1 MPLKT
6 KPPTGAGSKRED
18 YCCICRESER
28 LENCHTCRLAF
39 HHECL
44 PSGCVYNS
52 YDRLFCSICVHRGW
66 DKAPPVLTPPASP
79 QPAPAQIH
87 HPPGHATSGTNS
99 NAASIPHLLCPAP
112 SLEPQREGLE
122 TQSAPEE
129 SEPSAIDKN
138 TGHEVTDL
146 GPAVQ
151 TATEGS
157 QPTRRQRKSRYSTLP
172 SNVDA
177 SLAVLYQEL
186 ESVAMLRAEIEK
198 LRTQNTQYAQTIKI
212 QEQNQIALRRDLG
225 ALRENVTNSESTT
238 KEIREL
244 RERNAALEAELLV
257 SKEQTAAAKELK
269 ERLAQLLNT

>member
-1 MPLKT
+1 MSLNSHILPKSNNTKNGEELVQSARTTAAFVVSPNVLKIVI
-6 KPPTGAGSKRED
+6 PAGSHFITNA
-18 YCCICRESER
+18 Y
-28 LENCHTCRLAF
+28 
-39 HHECL
+39 
-44 PSGCVYNS
+44 
-52 YDRLFCSICVHRGW
+52 
-66 DKAPPVLTPPASP
+66 PPA
-79 QPAPAQIH
+79 AYIILMIAFFVRY
-87 HPPGHATSGTNS
+87 
-99 NAASIPHLLCPAP
+99 ASIEAGTKHLH
-112 SLEPQREGLE
+112 LEPQREGLE

>member
-1 MPLKT
+1 MNWAAIVANVAEQPYPSQIQQYKEWRR
-6 KPPTGAGSKRED
+6 AGSKRED
-18 YCCICRESER
+18 YCCIC
-28 LENCHTCRLAF
+28 L
-39 HHECL
+39 
-44 PSGCVYNS
+44 
-52 YDRLFCSICVHRGW
+52 
-66 DKAPPVLTPPASP
+66 LTPPASP